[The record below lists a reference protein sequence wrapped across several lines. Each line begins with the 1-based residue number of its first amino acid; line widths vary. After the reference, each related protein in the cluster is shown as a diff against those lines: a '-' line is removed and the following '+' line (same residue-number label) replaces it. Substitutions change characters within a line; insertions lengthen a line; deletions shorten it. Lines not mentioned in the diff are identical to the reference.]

1 MDLATLGKLA
11 LDLGVI
17 PALALFLVVAMHLQN
32 KRLTK
37 MLERQEENNMQLLT
51 LLATQLAALKTPR
64 TAERQK

>member
-37 MLERQEENNMQLLT
+37 MLERQEENNMELLT

-64 TAERQK
+64 ATERHK